1 MSTTKNN
8 TNTKKRYSRI
18 VDVMS
23 DLLEDIGDTE
33 KELMRLRRSGLYYN
47 IREDLSAFIKQT
59 AAREEKY
66 KEILRNLIEAYD
78 NEMDRLSQSIKSIML
93 DTPEAI
99 EFNKLRYHVVKV
111 LFNGSICNM
120 MEIIDQK
127 KTFPLYD

>member
-1 MSTTKNN
+1 MNKN
-8 TNTKKRYSRI
+8 NTKKRYSRI

-33 KELMRLRRSGLYYN
+33 KELMRLRRSGLYFN
-47 IREDLSAFIKQT
+47 IREDLSVFIKQT

-111 LFNGSICNM
+111 LFNGSICTM

>member
-1 MSTTKNN
+1 MKKNN
-8 TNTKKRYSRI
+8 NTKKRYSRI

-78 NEMDRLSQSIKSIML
+78 NEMDRLSQCMKSIML
-93 DTPEAI
+93 DTQEAQ
-99 EFNKLRYHVVKV
+99 EFNKLRYSVAKGM
-111 LFNGSICNM
+111 FNGSICTM
-120 MEIIDQK
+120 MEIIDEK
-127 KTFPLYD
+127 KTFPLFS

>member
-1 MSTTKNN
+1 MNK

-23 DLLEDIGDTE
+23 DLLVDIGDTE

-111 LFNGSICNM
+111 LFNGSICTM

>member
-1 MSTTKNN
+1 MKKNN
-8 TNTKKRYSRI
+8 NTKKRYSRI

-59 AAREEKY
+59 AAREGKY

-78 NEMDRLSQSIKSIML
+78 NEMDRLSQCMKSIML
-93 DTPEAI
+93 DTPEAK
-99 EFNKLRYHVVKV
+99 EFNKTRYSVAEAFFK
-111 LFNGSICNM
+111 GSICTT
-120 MEIIDQK
+120 MEIIDEK
-127 KTFPLYD
+127 KTFPLFN